1 VKFSAHRSE
10 KAFTLI
16 EVMLAATVMLAG
28 VVGAIQVLVSGSEM
42 LETSRKQAAA
52 LQIIDSELARV
63 RMSNLS
69 GAWSSVLPLA
79 LKNGTTPIYLLE
91 SPDSSNPARYLD
103 PSASGAQANAKSYVE
118 FRNLIKKFTCTRKV
132 DFAMGRTDYKQVTI
146 TVTWTNHNG
155 RTYSRTGTTYVGKNG
170 LYVSYQ
176 R

>member
-1 VKFSAHRSE
+1 VNFPAHRSA

-16 EVMLAATVMLAG
+16 EVMLAATFMLAG
-28 VVGAIQVLVSGSEM
+28 IVGAIQVLVSGSEM

-69 GAWSSVLPLA
+69 DWSLNP
-79 LKNGTTPIYLLE
+79 LKNPPEKIPAALPNTNSNGVTIDLNSRYPA
-91 SPDSSNPARYLD
+91 SSYNTD
-103 PSASGAQANAKSYVE
+103 
-118 FRNLIKKFTCTRKV
+118 FRTLIQKFTCTRTV
-132 DFAMGRTDYKQVTI
+132 GFAMNRTDYKQVTI
-146 TVTWTNHNG
+146 KVTWTNHNG
-155 RTYSRTGTTYVGKNG
+155 RTYTRTGTTYVGKNG

>member
-1 VKFSAHRSE
+1 MKRSSPYSL

-16 EVMLAATVMLAG
+16 EVMLAATIMLAG

-63 RMSNLS
+63 RMKDLS
-69 GAWSSVLPLA
+69 GTWSTSLPSGLP
-79 LKNGTTPIYLLE
+79 NGTTTINLLT
-91 SPDSSNPARYLD
+91 SRYPSS
-103 PSASGAQANAKSYVE
+103 SASYTD
-118 FRNLIKKFTCTRKV
+118 FRNVIQNFTCTRIV
-132 DFAMGRTDYKQVTI
+132 GFAMGRTDYKQVTI
-146 TVTWTNHNG
+146 TVNWTNHNG
-155 RTYSRTGTTYVGKNG
+155 RTYTRSGTTYVGKNG